1 MGALPSQAVTA
12 KAIRLATNFRVV
24 MLNTTKALVIG
35 DHGTYDVQQFGGE
48 RWTCNC
54 PWGQMGFR
62 RGECSHVTAVRMQT
76 PETQAVVAPLAA
88 IVKAGLAKLQADAQA
103 QLAQDEAELDA
114 MFNFK

>member
-1 MGALPSQAVTA
+1 MSALPSLNVQT

-24 MLNTTKALVIG
+24 MVNATKALVIG
-35 DHGTYDVQQFGGE
+35 DHGTYDVQDFGHGW
-48 RWTCNC
+48 RCNC

-88 IVKAGLAKLQADAQA
+88 VIKAGLAKMQADAQA
-103 QLAQDEAELDA
+103 QLAADEAELDA
-114 MFNFK
+114 LFSFK